1 MLISGPMIFRV
12 DIKKCP
18 LLRTQ
23 SDNDDQCLPM
33 KSFEGLEMNSAIG
46 SVENSRASRGTGVRP
61 RVVLLTSISA
71 ILLLMCIIVWYIVWG
86 SDADNLCLLHCVC
99 ICLYIYVYIYMYI
112 YIYILLDVPNFL
124 HYLAYNRINY
134 GCSSSSA
141 NPKPLSNW
149 KANWELSAHLFQS
162 QMQTWQ
168 SKRTEVWISS
178 DTGIL
183 PPKIVV

>member
-1 MLISGPMIFRV
+1 MSIVKNTIWQRWSVPSNEVFWRLG
-12 DIKKCP
+12 DE
-18 LLRTQ
+18 L
-23 SDNDDQCLPM
+23 SDWQRWKQQGQQGDWCTATRGFANIHIC
-33 KSFEGLEMNSAIG
+33 NSATDVYHCMIHCMG
-46 SVENSRASRGTGVRP
+46 EWCWQLVFAT
-61 RVVLLTSISA
+61 
-71 ILLLMCIIVWYIVWG
+71 
-86 SDADNLCLLHCVC
+86 LCMYMF
-99 ICLYIYVYIYMYI
+99 IYIYMCIYM